1 MDYKEQ
7 APGTPDGY
15 QGQKYGDKDTE
26 KLPRIQ
32 RKVFELLRKGGRYS
46 VADISTI
53 LHLSDPRG
61 HIAALRRKGFAIS
74 DEWVTTE
81 YGGRFKR
88 YFVG

>member
-1 MDYKEQ
+1 M
-7 APGTPDGY
+7 
-15 QGQKYGDKDTE
+15 
-26 KLPRIQ
+26 
-32 RKVFELLRKGGRYS
+32 
-46 VADISTI
+46 ADISTI